1 MLVRV
6 NAEGVHVK
14 IVNRDGRTTH
24 EKTYYN
30 NFGYFVECPKRP
42 IIITFA
48 ELLLPSSL
56 LARRA
61 TKQDYDMNLSQPD
74 IERLRELI
82 ATPAQ
87 RMVILSHTNP
97 DGDAVGSSIAWAEAL
112 RRAGHD
118 VVCIV
123 PNKYPYY
130 LDWMTGISDVV
141 IHRTDPD
148 RAAAAVAEADVIFCL
163 DFHSL
168 SRLDQLS
175 EVIAANTSAKR
186 VLIDHHLNPTE
197 QFDIMFSHP
206 ESSSTCFLVYK
217 VIEALWGAQSVT
229 PSQAEVLY
237 VGMMTDT
244 GNFSFSQLTP
254 ELYQALAVLSATG
267 INIPQIYN
275 NVYNSFT
282 EGRARL
288 FGYAINRKMK
298 MLRKGAVAAPEGKKL
313 VIPFNMR
320 DGLIIAR
327 GKGNADWNQSAP
339 HGAGRLL
346 SRADAKELIDLDEFK
361 ESMKGIYS
369 TSVGT
374 GTIDESPM
382 AYKDPK
388 EIMKLIEDTV
398 EVEYFIRPVINL
410 KATNSYDS
418 SVEMDVNE
426 EQD

>member
-1 MLVRV
+1 
-6 NAEGVHVK
+6 
-14 IVNRDGRTTH
+14 
-24 EKTYYN
+24 
-30 NFGYFVECPKRP
+30 
-42 IIITFA
+42 
-48 ELLLPSSL
+48 
-56 LARRA
+56 
-61 TKQDYDMNLSQPD
+61 MNLSQPD

-82 ATPAQ
+82 AAPAQ

-112 RRAGHD
+112 RREGHD

-130 LDWMTGISDVV
+130 LDWMTGIGDVV
-141 IHRTDPD
+141 IHRTESD

-197 QFDIMFSHP
+197 SFDIMFSHP
-206 ESSSTCFLVYK
+206 EASSTCFLVYK
-217 VIEALWGAQSVT
+217 LLEALWGAECVT
-229 PSQAEVLY
+229 ASQAEVLY

-244 GNFSFSQLTP
+244 GNFSFSTLTP
-254 ELYQALAVLSATG
+254 ELYQSLAVLSATG

-298 MLRKGAVAAPEGKKL
+298 MLRKGTVAYMSLTEEEMRRFWFQQGDSEGFVNYPLSIKKMRMSAIFIEHKDFIRVSLRSRGAVDVNLFASRYFEGGGHHNAAGGKSY
-313 VIPFNMR
+313 VSMEET
-320 DGLIIAR
+320 IAR
-327 GKGNADWNQSAP
+327 FEAAV
-339 HGAGRLL
+339 
-346 SRADAKELIDLDEFK
+346 EEFAR
-361 ESMKGIYS
+361 EGL
-369 TSVGT
+369 V
-374 GTIDESPM
+374 
-382 AYKDPK
+382 
-388 EIMKLIEDTV
+388 
-398 EVEYFIRPVINL
+398 
-410 KATNSYDS
+410 
-418 SVEMDVNE
+418 
-426 EQD
+426 